1 MTLTS
6 RLFIVNFAGACIAAW
21 AWWIGSLHDFFAHA
35 VVLALIA
42 VFAYGVAASFIAA
55 RRLAGATQENIDIAL
70 IKSEHLDLVIK
81 ALFILAVIGTGYGIK
96 SAFGSVTAEAMATP
110 EGARTAGG
118 SMLSG
123 AGIAYG
129 SSVVGLSLALWSM
142 VNVRLVRTAE
152 AIRARQ
158 L

>member
-1 MTLTS
+1 MTLTA
-6 RLFIVNFAGACIAAW
+6 RLFIVNFAGACLAVW
-21 AWWIGSLHDFFAHA
+21 AWWNGSLHDFFSHA
-35 VVLALIA
+35 VVLALVA
-42 VFAYGVAASFIAA
+42 VFAYGIAASFIAA
-55 RRLAGATQENIDIAL
+55 RRLAGATRQSIDVVL
-70 IKSEHLDLVIK
+70 IRSEHLDLVVK

-96 SAFGSVTAEAMATP
+96 SAFGAVTAEAMATP
-110 EGARTAGG
+110 EGARVAGG

-123 AGIAYG
+123 ASVAYG

-152 AIRARQ
+152 AIRASQ